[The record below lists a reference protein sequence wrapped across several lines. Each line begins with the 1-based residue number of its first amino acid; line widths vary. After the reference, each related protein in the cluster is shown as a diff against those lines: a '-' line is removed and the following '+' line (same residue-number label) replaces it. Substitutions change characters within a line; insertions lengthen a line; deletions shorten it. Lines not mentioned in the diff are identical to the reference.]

1 MFVRIKRTP
10 NSSKTAV
17 QLVENVREGGKVKQK
32 IIRHFGYAENEEE
45 LKALKKLALH
55 YKLELELN
63 EQPSVYSK
71 EVLLDIIDQGI
82 EYKEKIEKEREEI
95 IVNLTNLR
103 EEKRL
108 SVGIHRAYGLIYKD
122 IGYEGVLDYPK
133 RRKRSEEMLF
143 NMVMARISKPASKR
157 SSVDMIEQ
165 EYGIRYN
172 LNSIYRMMDYIN
184 DSAIKRIKDKSY
196 KYIKGIFSEDINV
209 IFYDCTTLYF
219 ESFQEDELKQKGY
232 SKDQKHNQ
240 SQVLLAVMVTE
251 YGLPI
256 GYEVFEGSCF
266 EGHTLKDALDL
277 LRNRY
282 KIKRVVFVADSAIL
296 SRENMEYLRE
306 NNQDFI
312 VGARIRNVKKEIKEK
327 ILDKSRYQPIDL
339 IGERELLYQEIGL
352 DDGMKM
358 IVTYS
363 SVRAEKDRYEREK
376 SIESLQKR
384 LEKSNTILGVLSN
397 YGYKKFIEVE
407 GENKLKINEE
417 KIKEEEKWDGL
428 HGIITNIKD
437 RNIKDILSVYHDLWQ
452 VEETFRITKHDLE
465 IRPIFHWTPRRIRAH
480 IAICFMALVCIRVM
494 EYRVRLQYKK
504 MSPMAIKKSLLSVE
518 VSILKD
524 IKTKK
529 RYVLPSQITQDAK
542 KIFQILGIK
551 YSETPYELR

>member
-184 DSAIKRIKDKSY
+184 DSAIKRVKDKSY

-296 SRENMEYLRE
+296 SRENMEYLKE

-312 VGARIRNVKKEIKEK
+312 VGARIRNVKNEIKEK

-384 LEKSNTILGVLSN
+384 LEKSNTILAVLSN

-518 VSILKD
+518 ISILKD

>member
-1 MFVRIKRTP
+1 M
-10 NSSKTAV
+10 
-17 QLVENVREGGKVKQK
+17 
-32 IIRHFGYAENEEE
+32 
-45 LKALKKLALH
+45 
-55 YKLELELN
+55 
-63 EQPSVYSK
+63 
-71 EVLLDIIDQGI
+71 
-82 EYKEKIEKEREEI
+82 
-95 IVNLTNLR
+95 
-103 EEKRL
+103 
-108 SVGIHRAYGLIYKD
+108 IYKD

-296 SRENMEYLRE
+296 SRENMEYLKE

-312 VGARIRNVKKEIKEK
+312 VGARIRNVKNEIKEK

-339 IGERELLYQEIGL
+339 IGE
-352 DDGMKM
+352 
-358 IVTYS
+358 
-363 SVRAEKDRYEREK
+363 
-376 SIESLQKR
+376 ESYFIKR
-384 LEKSNTILGVLSN
+384 
-397 YGYKKFIEVE
+397 
-407 GENKLKINEE
+407 
-417 KIKEEEKWDGL
+417 
-428 HGIITNIKD
+428 
-437 RNIKDILSVYHDLWQ
+437 
-452 VEETFRITKHDLE
+452 
-465 IRPIFHWTPRRIRAH
+465 
-480 IAICFMALVCIRVM
+480 
-494 EYRVRLQYKK
+494 
-504 MSPMAIKKSLLSVE
+504 
-518 VSILKD
+518 
-524 IKTKK
+524 
-529 RYVLPSQITQDAK
+529 
-542 KIFQILGIK
+542 
-551 YSETPYELR
+551 